1 MQIVIDLS
9 SSIKLAGRVYFCI
22 DIREWPVCHADLEH
36 ILHLEWLD
44 YTIFQMH
51 MHPDLAPVW
60 SSERPFV
67 VEGQM
72 GQGLLI
78 QSTTIVLPYDHSQ
91 TDIKHDHPSQDQRLL
106 PPMLR

>member
-78 QSTTIVLPYDHSQ
+78 QSTNMSIACIVSL
-91 TDIKHDHPSQDQRLL
+91 
-106 PPMLR
+106 MLHHA

>member
-36 ILHLEWLD
+36 ILHLERLD

-51 MHPDLAPVW
+51 MHPYLA
-60 SSERPFV
+60 SILTLDRPYV
-67 VEGQM
+67 VG
-72 GQGLLI
+72 G
-78 QSTTIVLPYDHSQ
+78 
-91 TDIKHDHPSQDQRLL
+91 
-106 PPMLR
+106 

>member
-22 DIREWPVCHADLEH
+22 DIRELPVCHADLEH

-51 MHPDLAPVW
+51 MHPYLAPILA
-60 SSERPFV
+60 SERLCV
-67 VEGQM
+67 VG
-72 GQGLLI
+72 G
-78 QSTTIVLPYDHSQ
+78 
-91 TDIKHDHPSQDQRLL
+91 
-106 PPMLR
+106 